1 MYLFLIR
8 CTNVQMYKCTKLTYI
23 KKKNGLTSFNVIY
36 LLFTLFFPNLHVE
49 FANMFPNGEIITTY
63 SKDIRNYWN

>member
-8 CTNVQMYKCTKLTYI
+8 CTNVQMYKIDLRQE
-23 KKKNGLTSFNVIY
+23 KNGLTSFNVIY

>member
-1 MYLFLIR
+1 MYK
-8 CTNVQMYKCTKLTYI
+8 CTNVQMYKIDLYQE
-23 KKKNGLTSFNVIY
+23 KKELTSFNVIY
-36 LLFTLFFPNLHVE
+36 LLFMLFFPNLHVE

>member
-1 MYLFLIR
+1 MYK
-8 CTNVQMYKCTKLTYI
+8 CTNVQMYKIDLYQE
-23 KKKNGLTSFNVIY
+23 KKELTSFNVIY